1 MISDM
6 RRDTV
11 KLGNLLS
18 IAEQIQAFGL
28 ARKTGEIYVTNV
40 APPARINM
48 VDGEIVDAQF
58 GLRSGLPAAVS
69 LINLPESQ
77 TEFIVGEKPP
87 RKTIDMPYMQVLCE
101 AARAMDESEGEQM
114 VDRPTEP
121 LNVGPGNPSLRVTVG
136 TEIKTFPIRP
146 GLTFVGRSTLNEIII
161 NDSTISQ
168 RHASFEYSRTGVLLK
183 DLGSTNG
190 TYVAGQP
197 VKERWLA
204 VQDSVQ
210 FGGVHCLF
218 TGGLKKA
225 AS

>member
-1 MISDM
+1 MISDL

-48 VDGEIVDAQF
+48 VEGEIVDAQL
-58 GLRSGLPAAVS
+58 GLLSGLPAAIA
-69 LINLPESQ
+69 LINLPDPH

-87 RKTIDMPYMQVLCE
+87 RRTMDLPYIQLLCE
-101 AARAMDESEGEQM
+101 AARARDEKVHDD
-114 VDRPTEP
+114 VDRPREP
-121 LNVGPGNPSLRVTVG
+121 TRLVPGHPSLRVTLG

-146 GLTFVGRSTLNEIII
+146 GLTSVGRSTLNDIVI

-168 RHASFEYSRTGVLLK
+168 GHATIEYSRTGVLLK

-190 TYVAGQP
+190 TTVAGQA
-197 VKERWLA
+197 VKERWLN
-204 VQDSVQ
+204 VQESLQ
-210 FGGVHCLF
+210 FGGVHCVF
-218 TGGLKKA
+218 VGGIKKA
-225 AS
+225 SS